1 MLRSANG
8 HKSDSI
14 RKEAP
19 DSQEPG
25 NDRGIDPRSRED
37 QEGCRYLQ
45 TRGDQPSAVCQ
56 VAEQVQGS
64 RYCCDARDETWS
76 EGEESG
82 ARRRATRKQA
92 IDDGPVRGIDR
103 AAALKKKREL
113 GLNGT
118 LKGRA
123 LVV

>member
-56 VAEQVQGS
+56 VAEQVLGS
-64 RYCCDARDETWS
+64 WHCCDARDETRS

-82 ARRRATRKQA
+82 ARRRAARKQA
-92 IDDGPVRGIDR
+92 IDDGPMRGIDR
-103 AAALKKKREL
+103 AAALKKSVSS
-113 GLNGT
+113 GFMGT
-118 LKGRA
+118 
-123 LVV
+123 